1 MRPGRGPRACSTFCS
16 PGGVSRREAPAVLE
30 TIVRKRLPHRR
41 WWYQE
46 LSWFMFVTGG
56 AGNLL
61 GEEAD
66 KMAVEDLKL
75 PSFGEKLVV
84 EERVKSKEPPAN
96 ESAGKGDGAEELI
109 PFIVGESLPVV
120 PAKLVKKILRGGF
133 VDMAD
138 LLKEAERRRYSQEQE
153 RGHASCGL
161 TPYYRRE
168 IPDMLSWLHCFSLYT
183 AVITSK
189 YPHKARELWAYQATM
204 VAEQRRCGGRGWL
217 LYDAG
222 FRQQLSSVEAADFS
236 KINQSLYTA
245 TFLSYG
251 GRGLFYPHCLASDH
265 GQEDCALHPQR
276 AVPVVRFKETGS
288 GLRED
293 WRPRTSEPR
302 RKRPR
307 KWACFAWNDGQ
318 CSLQNCRFEHVCS
331 KCSGDHRRSQCRA
344 NRGDPDLQRPARGS
358 EEQHPG
364 R

>member
-1 MRPGRGPRACSTFCS
+1 
-16 PGGVSRREAPAVLE
+16 
-30 TIVRKRLPHRR
+30 
-41 WWYQE
+41 
-46 LSWFMFVTGG
+46 MFVTGG
-56 AGNLL
+56 AGNHL

-66 KMAVEDLKL
+66 KTAVEDLKL
-75 PSFGEKLVV
+75 PSFWEKLPV

-120 PAKLVKKILRGGF
+120 PAKLVKKILRGDF

-138 LLKEAERRRYSQEQE
+138 LLKDKLEAERRRYSQEQE
-153 RGHASCGL
+153 RGHASCGQ

-168 IPDMLSWLHCFSLYT
+168 VPDMLSWLHCFSLY
-183 AVITSK
+183 AAIITSK

-204 VAEQRRCGGRGWL
+204 VSEQRRCGGCGWL
-217 LYDAG
+217 LCDIG
-222 FRQQLSSVEAADFS
+222 FRQQLSSVEAADSS
-236 KINQSLYTA
+236 KINQSLYTT
-245 TFLSYG
+245 TFLVYG
-251 GRGLFYPHCLASDH
+251 GRGLFCPHCLVSDH

-307 KWACFAWNDGQ
+307 KGACFAWNDGQ
-318 CSLQNCRFEHVCS
+318 CTLQNCRFEHVCS
-331 KCSGDHRRSQCRA
+331 KFSGDHRRSQCRA
-344 NRGDPDLQRPARGS
+344 NRGDRDLQRPARGS